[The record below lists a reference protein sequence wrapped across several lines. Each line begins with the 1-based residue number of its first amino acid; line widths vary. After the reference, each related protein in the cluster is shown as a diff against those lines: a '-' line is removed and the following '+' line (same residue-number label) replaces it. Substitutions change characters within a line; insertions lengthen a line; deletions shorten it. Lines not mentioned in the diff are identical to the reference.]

1 MKPCVSVIVPI
12 YNTAEYLPECLDS
25 LLGQTYRNLEII
37 LIDDGSPDK
46 AGAIADA
53 YAERDS
59 RIKVIHKENGGV
71 SRARN
76 VGIDQATGEYI
87 AFVDSDDAVTA
98 DYFELLLHHA
108 RSQDA
113 DICFCISHIMG
124 TPPDPER
131 SPEYHVFSGEEGLK
145 HLLLADLFGCA
156 PNKMFRSRILDNYR
170 FQEDIAIN
178 EDLLMNYTLFG
189 KAERIC
195 FVDRHKYL
203 YRHREGSASRSGFNR
218 KQLDTIRVN
227 RAILDSLTDPELRSI
242 AMGRC
247 CGVLSA
253 CHRGTV
259 CTPGFEPERREIQA
273 EIRHL
278 TAHWLSNRH
287 LGLKKKCELLLQ
299 GYCGPLCKFLYTRN
313 RNQ

>member
-1 MKPCVSVIVPI
+1 MGPEISVIVPI

-25 LLGQTYRNLEII
+25 LLGQTCRNLEII
-37 LIDDGSPDK
+37 LIDDGSPDN

-124 TPPDPER
+124 TPPEAER
-131 SPEYHVFSGEEGLK
+131 SPEYHVFSREEGLK

-156 PNKMFRSRILDNYR
+156 PNKMFHSRILDNYR

-227 RAILDSLTDPELRSI
+227 RVILDSLADPALRAI
-242 AMGRC
+242 AMGRY

-273 EIRHL
+273 ELRHL
-278 TAHWLSNRH
+278 TPDWLCSRH
-287 LGLKKKCELLLQ
+287 LSLKKKCELLLQ

-313 RNQ
+313 RKQ